1 MKQVAASVLFS
12 AAALTLAA
20 CGGGPEFTAGGR
32 ELPTPEEPGVY
43 VLTSGG
49 ELSRIDGPPDWERK
63 TWPERA
69 DFSPGAE
76 LIVYEPA
83 VAGGTGEEIDLFR
96 VAWLR
101 SELQPTGQAAPVDG
115 SQWVVADLEELR
127 LPLSV
132 TPHPEIPGIVHL
144 DPGDRLEPGLYELQ
158 VSPRGVER
166 RQGRFGVMW
175 NSLDRR
181 GYSAAHCVD
190 RVLGGG
196 TAFRP
201 CTASQAAPAQEAYAA
216 ASSMQQGAAPP
227 LRIEALDTA
236 RQDGGL
242 RIRGTVRNT
251 SNQVQTVPMLRA
263 TVFDA
268 SGRPMDSWDFAPPRD
283 RIAPR
288 GRITFTAWQPV
299 AEGASR
305 LDVDF
310 AGASQ
315 RTGLQ

>member
-12 AAALTLAA
+12 AVAVALAA

-32 ELPTPEEPGVY
+32 DLPTPEEPGVY

-69 DFSPGAE
+69 DFSPAAE
-76 LIVYEPA
+76 LIVHEPA
-83 VAGGTGEEIDLFR
+83 IARGTGEEIELWR

-115 SQWVVADLEELR
+115 SQWVAADLEELR
-127 LPLSV
+127 VPLAV

-181 GYSAAHCVD
+181 SYSAAHCVD

-196 TAFRP
+196 TGFRP
-201 CTASQAAPAQEAYAA
+201 CTASHAASMQETNAA
-216 ASSMQQGAAPP
+216 VSSMQQAVAP
-227 LRIEALDTA
+227 LRIEGLETT

-251 SNQVQTVPMLRA
+251 SDQVQAVPRLEA
-263 TVFDA
+263 TVLDA
-268 SGRPMDSWDFAPPRD
+268 SGKPMDSWVFAPPSD
-283 RIAPR
+283 RIGPG
-288 GRITFTAWQPV
+288 GRIAFTTWQPV
-299 AEGASR
+299 APGASR

-310 AGASQ
+310 ASASH
-315 RTGLQ
+315 RSGLQ